1 MGNHKLLGKQKT
13 SAAVKGHHFMDLSFD
28 REWGN
33 ITLVKTFFENFI
45 ISKMKSSEEVH
56 KVGISVSE
64 LLENAVKYSSKDGVR
79 IVIQNV
85 KINRIV
91 KIRVYN
97 HANAF
102 HIKKLKT
109 RLKEMRSMDSLDFYL
124 YRMRESVKD
133 KKASPGLGLARVY
146 HEAQADISAKYFD
159 DEKVVEVKATINL
172 GK

>member
-1 MGNHKLLGKQKT
+1 MSKYKLLRKQKT
-13 SAAVKGHHFMDLSFD
+13 GTVVKGHHYMDLAFD

-45 ISKMKSSEEVH
+45 IAKMKSSEEVH
-56 KVGISVSE
+56 KIGITVSE
-64 LLENAVKYSSKDGVR
+64 LLENAVKYSIKNGVR

-85 KINRIV
+85 KINGTV

-97 HANAF
+97 YTNEF
-102 HIKKLKT
+102 HINKLKT

-146 HEAQADISAKYFD
+146 HEAQADITAKYFD